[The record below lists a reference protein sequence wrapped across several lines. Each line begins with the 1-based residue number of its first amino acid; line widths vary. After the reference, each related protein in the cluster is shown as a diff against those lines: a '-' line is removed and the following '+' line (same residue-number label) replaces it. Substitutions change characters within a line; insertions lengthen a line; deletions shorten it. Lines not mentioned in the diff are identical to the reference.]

1 MKTKRAFELA
11 ALMSAAV
18 AFSYWLGYEQGSTS
32 ASLKLSAVS
41 SHRLIAVGGGLPH
54 GRNYWSDPFG
64 VGGTVTIPKEQ
75 KE

>member
-1 MKTKRAFELA
+1 MKTKRAIELA

-32 ASLKLSAVS
+32 ASLRLSAVS
-41 SHRLIAVGGGLPH
+41 SDRVIVPWAPH
-54 GRNYWSDPFG
+54 GRNYLSDPFG
-64 VGGTVTIPKEQ
+64 VGGTVTVPKEQ

>member
-1 MKTKRAFELA
+1 MKTKRAIELA
-11 ALMSAAV
+11 VLMSAAV

-32 ASLKLSAVS
+32 ASLRLSAVS
-41 SHRLIAVGGGLPH
+41 SPRVIGGGFPH
-54 GRNYWSDPFG
+54 GRNYLSDPFG

>member
-32 ASLKLSAVS
+32 ASLRLSAVS
-41 SHRLIAVGGGLPH
+41 SHRVFGLGFPR
-54 GRNYWSDPFG
+54 GRNYLSQPFG
-64 VGGTVTIPKEQ
+64 VTETVTVPKEQ